1 MRCGVDHTAPS
12 DVVDLRGG
20 MGGCRALPLVAEH
33 DRALDSVGNRMPAE
47 HVGRL
52 VCKGG

>member
-1 MRCGVDHTAPS
+1 MRCGVDHTAPC

-20 MGGCRALPLVAEH
+20 LGGCRALPLVAEY
-33 DRALDSVGNRMPAE
+33 DRALAAVGGIMPAE

>member
-12 DVVDLRGG
+12 DVVDLWDE
-20 MGGCRALPLVAEH
+20 MGGRRALPPVVEH
-33 DRALDSVGNRMPAE
+33 DRALDAVGGRMPAE
-47 HVGRL
+47 HLGRL